1 MVGGEI
7 SYGFIFEV
15 RLKLLEDPPLGTSEI
30 LRGAY
35 LRAEFPE
42 RGLGVWSLG

>member
-15 RLKLLEDPPLGTSEI
+15 RLKLLEDPTLGTSEI

>member
-15 RLKLLEDPPLGTSEI
+15 RLKLLEDPTLSTSEI
-30 LRGAY
+30 RRGAY
-35 LRAEFPE
+35 FQEEFLE
-42 RGLGVWSLG
+42 RGFGVWSLG